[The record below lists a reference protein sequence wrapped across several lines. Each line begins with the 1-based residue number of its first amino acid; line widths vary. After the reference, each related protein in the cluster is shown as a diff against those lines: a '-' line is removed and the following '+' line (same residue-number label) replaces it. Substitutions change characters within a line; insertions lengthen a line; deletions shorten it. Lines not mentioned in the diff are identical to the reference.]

1 MFVKIKDI
9 SVSLVFIWLIMFMA
23 FPFSISQAFS
33 LPAKIIMGVGSL
45 ILIFMMLMKRN
56 KIQIN
61 SSIIFIFIFQI
72 FTAVVYFFLHHD
84 NAYVNLL
91 FQIITPLLIYIYISS
106 YLEVKRVSESM
117 IKLMALMGGLSFICF
132 LLCLLFNLSYFST
145 FQNPDGRVGYN
156 FIISFTNT
164 LLDFGFTKFIRPAGF
179 FDEPGTLAFYLTVS
193 ILLNDLTNNNK
204 LIRIIL
210 IVSGVFTFSIA
221 FYLIMLLYSILYIKK
236 EKLGQ
241 LLLFSFLAVL
251 ISVLFYSNMEKE
263 QQDIVYG
270 SSLGRLESL
279 VNSSSSPDYYQADN
293 RSDLINNARE
303 AIYDSPLIG
312 QGISY
317 ASKKGN
323 KFYGSFIGANFLG
336 IFGVHGL
343 IGGLIFSLHVLYYFF
358 ICFRKKY
365 WLTVPQKSCLIYL
378 LLILQRPDYVGGI
391 LTYVSV
397 LLLILTSIKFHNV
410 SENINNNNSL

>member
-1 MFVKIKDI
+1 MVVNKKKTF
-9 SVSLVFIWLIMFMA
+9 SLIIIWSIMFMA
-23 FPFSISQAFS
+23 FPFSISQALS
-33 LPAKIIMGVGSL
+33 LPAKIIIGIGSF
-45 ILIFMMLMKRN
+45 IIIFMMFMKKN
-56 KIQIN
+56 EIQIN
-61 SSIIFIFIFQI
+61 SSIIFIFIFQV
-72 FTAVVYFFLHHD
+72 FTAIIYLFLHND
-84 NAYVNLL
+84 NAYINLL
-91 FQIITPLLIYIYISS
+91 FQILIPLIIYIYISS
-106 YLEVKRVSESM
+106 YLEINKVSESM
-117 IKLMALMGGLSFICF
+117 IKLMALMGILSFICF
-132 LLCLLFNLSYFST
+132 LMCLLFNLPYFST
-145 FQNPDGRVGYN
+145 FQNPDGRVAYN

-179 FDEPGTLAFYLTVS
+179 FDEPGTLAFYLIVA

-210 IVSGVFTFSIA
+210 IVSGIFTFSIA
-221 FYLIMLLYSILYIKK
+221 FYLIIFFYTIFYIKR
-236 EKLGQ
+236 EKMFQ
-241 LLLFSFLAVL
+241 LILFSFLTIL
-251 ISVLFYSNMEKE
+251 ISVIFYSNIEKE
-263 QQDIVYG
+263 QQEIIYG

-279 VNSSSSPDYYQADN
+279 IDSNSSPDYYQADN
-293 RSDLINNARE
+293 RSDLIINAKE

-317 ASKKGN
+317 SSKKDN

-343 IGGLIFSLHVLYYFF
+343 IGGLIFTLHVLYYLF

-378 LLILQRPDYVGGI
+378 VLILQRPDYIGGI

-410 SENINNNNSL
+410 SENINNNSSL